1 MNGRT
6 NQIFFWLFEIDE
18 WNWASIVGKYFL
30 ISNKLINLLT
40 WLCDEINVSHRKND
54 TYNGGSETDIKGNGT
69 ISKTGREALIA
80 ENESKNG
87 AATGPNGYGPDKP
100 YKAPE
105 LDGEDQFIV
114 D

>member
-1 MNGRT
+1 MAKT
-6 NQIFFWLFEIDE
+6 KLEIAADE
-18 WNWASIVGKYFL
+18 ARAENLIKNEYQENNPYEDTHRDALSDGDEKGKGTGEYL
-30 ISNKLINLLT
+30 
-40 WLCDEINVSHRKND
+40 D

>member
-1 MNGRT
+1 MAKSKLEKLG
-6 NQIFFWLFEIDE
+6 DE
-18 WNWASIVGKYFL
+18 FRVENLKGNTYKKDDSKQYSSKHPNALTSEGKGKGTGEYL
-30 ISNKLINLLT
+30 
-40 WLCDEINVSHRKND
+40 D